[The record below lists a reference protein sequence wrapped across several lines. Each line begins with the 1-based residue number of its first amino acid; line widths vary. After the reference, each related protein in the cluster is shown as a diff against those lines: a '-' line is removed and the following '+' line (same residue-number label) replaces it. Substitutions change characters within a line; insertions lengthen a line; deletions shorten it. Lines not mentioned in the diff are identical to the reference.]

1 MACRFGFISAKSR
14 AALFTG
20 TIANFAAFGI
30 GNMSV
35 CTPNTRLN
43 SMALILFISEMH
55 RGSTKKPECVILS

>member
-1 MACRFGFISAKSR
+1 MVFRFGFISAKSR

-20 TIANFAAFGI
+20 TIANFAAFGM

-43 SMALILFISEMH
+43 SMALILFIPEMH
-55 RGSTKKPECVILS
+55 PCSTKKQGCVILS